1 MILNRN
7 LELFIK
13 VAECSSITKVAK
25 TYYITQPAVSNALS
39 KLENELGIKLFFR
52 DKRNGLILTDIGK
65 QILTYAKQMED
76 IDNRI
81 YQAACKE
88 KNMLGGRVRI
98 AVLTFLVSTILSKA
112 LKEYRQLYPGIDIEI
127 KEGTPNDIF
136 TMIKEHSADFAISC
150 SPFGKF
156 PATTLIHDCIMAMY
170 PPSSKV
176 ENAVTLNNPPDT
188 LIINKPA
195 YETILDHITS
205 KTAVKF
211 EKIILVQN
219 AETAIHMVE
228 DGIGI
233 GIISKYTLEALAP
246 NYPKYPVIPEITF
259 DIGLF
264 ANDLNDLTPAAV
276 EFLRIIN
283 RLNSTQQKMILLQ
296 NPKGKQTIEGQRKS
310 KTI

>member
-13 VAECSSITKVAK
+13 VAECGSLTKTAK

-39 KLENELGIKLFFR
+39 KLENELGVKLFIR

-81 YQAACKE
+81 CQAAYKE
-88 KNMLGGRVRI
+88 KHMLGGRVRI
-98 AVLTFLVSTILSKA
+98 AVLTSLVSTILSKA
-112 LKEYRQLYPGIDIEI
+112 LKEYRSLYPGIDIEI

-136 TMIKEHSADFAISC
+136 AMIEEHSADFAISC

-156 PATTLIHDCIMAMY
+156 HASVLVHDCIMAIY
-170 PPSSKV
+170 PPGIQGKNTV
-176 ENAVTLNNPPDT
+176 ALDNPPDT
-188 LIINKPA
+188 LIINRPA

-205 KTAVKF
+205 KDIVKF
-211 EKIILVQN
+211 EKIISVQN
-219 AETAIHMVE
+219 AETALRMVE
-228 DGIGI
+228 DGVGI
-233 GIISKYTLEALAP
+233 GIISKYTLETLAP
-246 NYPKYPVIPEITF
+246 GYPKCPVVPEITF

-264 ANDLNDLTPAAV
+264 ANDLNDLTPAAA
-276 EFLRIIN
+276 EFLRIIE
-283 RLNSTQQKMILLQ
+283 RLTVHS
-296 NPKGKQTIEGQRKS
+296 
-310 KTI
+310 